1 MADPAGEPD
10 RGALRLEFC
19 GSAIT
24 SDAGLLPYRELD
36 DAMGLSDTGGEVL
49 AEARTGKNGRHQ
61 LVGLLRQSVFGRLAA
76 YEDVN
81 DADRLCRDPAMRWVV
96 GDRAT
101 DGTAASASQM
111 GRFETEWLSRAEN
124 LSALADLLG
133 QWIDK
138 VHQRRPP
145 RMIVL
150 DMDSSESP
158 TYGEQEGSAYNGHFG
173 CTCYH
178 PLFVFNQLGD
188 VERCAL
194 RS

>member
-1 MADPAGEPD
+1 
-10 RGALRLEFC
+10 
-19 GSAIT
+19 
-24 SDAGLLPYRELD
+24 
-36 DAMGLSDTGGEVL
+36 
-49 AEARTGKNGRHQ
+49 
-61 LVGLLRQSVFGRLAA
+61 
-76 YEDVN
+76 
-81 DADRLCRDPAMRWVV
+81 MRWVV
-96 GDRAT
+96 GDRAIT
-101 DGTAASASQM
+101 GSVALASQM
-111 GRFETEWLSRAEN
+111 GRFETKSN

-145 RMIVL
+145 KMIVL

-194 RS
+194 RSGTCTAPKAGDRYWSRWSPATQTP